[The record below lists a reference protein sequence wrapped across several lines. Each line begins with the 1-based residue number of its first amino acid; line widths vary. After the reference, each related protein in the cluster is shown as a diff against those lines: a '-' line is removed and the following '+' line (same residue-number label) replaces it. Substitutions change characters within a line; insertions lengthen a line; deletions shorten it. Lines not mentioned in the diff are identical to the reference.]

1 MTEKEFIN
9 QIITD
14 TKVKLSGEFARNF
27 ERKGFFDKKWPSNK
41 FINRRGSPMMRS
53 GKLRRSIQSRTGGS
67 GITWSSSL
75 PYAGIHNEGG
85 KIKVTE
91 KMKKFF
97 WAMYYKSSGA
107 IKVSTSKTMGEHVK
121 LNDRNKKLAIESQQW
136 KALALMK
143 VGSEITI
150 EQRQFIG
157 DHTQIH
163 TFVKEIINHNFEEL
177 ERSWAKQNG
186 FK

>member
-14 TKVKLSGEFARNF
+14 TKVKLSEEFDRNF
-27 ERKGFFDKKWPSNK
+27 ERKGFFDKKWPTNK
-41 FINRRGSPMMRS
+41 FINRRGSPMMRT

-67 GITWSSSL
+67 GITWSSSM

-85 KIKVTE
+85 KIKVTA

-97 WAMYYKSSGA
+97 WAMYYKAAG
-107 IKVSTSKTMGEHVK
+107 IKKGEKKRVK
-121 LNDRNKKLAIESQQW
+121 KMSIEAEQW

-143 VGSEITI
+143 VGNEITI
-150 EQRQFIG
+150 EQRQFMG
-157 DHTQIH
+157 DHPQVH

-177 ERSWAKQNG
+177 EQFWAKNNG